1 MLIIVGATSTPVRGR
16 IPVMICASAAAAA
29 AAAAAAVA
37 GARVACFT
45 GSMSV
50 SARAYLLY
58 AACGLLMLL
67 LHVQVVLL
75 LYR

>member
-16 IPVMICASAAAAA
+16 IPVMICASAAAA